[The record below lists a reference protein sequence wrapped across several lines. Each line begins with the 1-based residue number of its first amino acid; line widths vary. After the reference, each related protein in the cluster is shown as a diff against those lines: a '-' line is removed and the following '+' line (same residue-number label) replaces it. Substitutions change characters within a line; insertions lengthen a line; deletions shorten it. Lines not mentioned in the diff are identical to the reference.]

1 MYRDRKRWNDL
12 QTSDDVSDKV
22 RQTIRLGPGHAGPL
36 ITSVDKIKSG
46 KDLMVISDSFR
57 IFFRNRYLLI
67 LREYLT

>member
-22 RQTIRLGPGHAGPL
+22 RQTIRLGSGHAGLL
-36 ITSVDKIKSG
+36 ITPVDKIKSG

-57 IFFRNRYLLI
+57 IFLGTDTY
-67 LREYLT
+67 